1 MEKAPDVLGLPL
13 ERAEQVLKE
22 AGIAWRIV
30 KTAPPPGRRK
40 YESSQTRV
48 VRQSS
53 ERETEILLVCD
64 V

>member
-1 MEKAPDVLGLPL
+1 MKKAPDVLGLPL

-30 KTAPPPGRRK
+30 KTAP
-40 YESSQTRV
+40 SQTRV